1 MILPLVM
8 EWALDKYGFRTVLR
22 AWAVALFVLTAPLLF
37 FVKPRLPVSH
47 TTRSRPFDFRFLTTS
62 TFGLLQTGNIIESL
76 GYFLPTIYLPT
87 YARSLGASGLA
98 STLTVILFNIASVVG
113 CLIMGFIVDKF
124 HVTTCILLSTIGSTA
139 GVFLFWGLSASLPLL
154 YAFCVVYGLF
164 AGSFSS
170 TWRGIMKDVH
180 NKTTRADPGTVF
192 AWLAAGRGVGN
203 VVSGPLSE
211 MLLRGK
217 PWLGQAALGY
227 GSGYGGVIVF
237 TGVTAMLGGVS
248 FIGRRVGWL

>member
-1 MILPLVM
+1 MSSCHLLWSGPLIGM
-8 EWALDKYGFRTVLR
+8 AFVLHR
-22 AWAVALFVLTAPLLF
+22 VWSFVLFALTAPLLY
-37 FVKPRLPVSH
+37 FVKPRLPVSR
-47 TTRSRPFDFRFLTTS
+47 TTRSRPFDFSFLKSS
-62 TFGLLQTGNIIESL
+62 TFGILQTGNIIESF
-76 GYFLPTIYLPT
+76 GYFLPSIYLPT
-87 YARSLGASGLA
+87 YARSLGAGSLA

-113 CLIMGFIVDKF
+113 CLIMGSIVDKY

-154 YAFCVVYGLF
+154 YLFCVVYGLF

-170 TWRGIMKDVH
+170 TWPGIMKEVQ
-180 NKTTRADPGTVF
+180 KKRSRADPGMVF
-192 AWLAAGRGVGN
+192 AWLAAGRGIGN

-211 MLLRGK
+211 TLLKGK

-248 FIGRRVGWL
+248 FVGRRVGWL